1 MQPLVKAIEGE
12 QLYLRP
18 YTKEEI
24 PSLYEAFNNNQIA
37 RQFTGTSRIHTL
49 EDIERYIE
57 GADTHADV
65 RLGIFMQGNDQLIG
79 DTSFSDIDTPASRQ
93 ARFQM
98 VVFDDYIGQ
107 RFGTEATKLMLE
119 YGFGKLNFH
128 RIELEV
134 FSFNTR
140 AIHVYEKL
148 GFVHE
153 GMKRECRYYDHQYYH
168 AVMMSILEQE
178 YRKKHR

>member
-1 MQPLVKAIEGE
+1 
-12 QLYLRP
+12 
-18 YTKEEI
+18 
-24 PSLYEAFNNNQIA
+24 
-37 RQFTGTSRIHTL
+37 
-49 EDIERYIE
+49 
-57 GADTHADV
+57 
-65 RLGIFMQGNDQLIG
+65 
-79 DTSFSDIDTPASRQ
+79 
-93 ARFQM
+93 M

-140 AIHVYEKL
+140 AIHVYEEL

-178 YRKKHR
+178 YREKHR